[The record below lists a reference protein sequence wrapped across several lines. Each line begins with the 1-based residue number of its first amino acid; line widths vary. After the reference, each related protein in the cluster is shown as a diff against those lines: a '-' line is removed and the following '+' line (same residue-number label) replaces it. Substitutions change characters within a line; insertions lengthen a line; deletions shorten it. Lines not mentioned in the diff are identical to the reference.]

1 MRKKAD
7 LIHELL
13 SCKVFAQMNDYLFRL
28 MKEKR
33 MVVWHL
39 HSGQI

>member
-1 MRKKAD
+1 
-7 LIHELL
+7 
-13 SCKVFAQMNDYLFRL
+13 MNDYLFRL